1 MSVKTEAGGMFLI
14 KMAKV
19 MLGDT
24 EACKAEDANCKAY
37 VVDTVCSKLKA
48 YYFVPQLCQIKNPIL
63 KWTIDGRIHTQPE
76 NLKSLTITA

>member
-24 EACKAEDANCKAY
+24 EACKVEDASCKAY
-37 VVDTVCSKLKA
+37 IDTGCSNLKA
-48 YYFVPQLCQIKNPIL
+48 YHFVPQLCQIKNCIL
-63 KWTIDGRIHTQPE
+63 RWTIDRRIHTYPE
-76 NLKSLTITA
+76 NLKSLTITV

>member
-24 EACKAEDANCKAY
+24 EVCKAEDANCKAY
-37 VVDTVCSKLKA
+37 VDTVCSKLKV
-48 YYFVPQLCQIKNPIL
+48 YHFVPQLCQTTNRIL
-63 KWTIDGRIHTQPE
+63 KWTIDGRIQTYPG
-76 NLKSLTITA
+76 NLKSLTITV

>member
-24 EACKAEDANCKAY
+24 EVCKAEDANCKAY
-37 VVDTVCSKLKA
+37 IDTVFSKLKA
-48 YYFVPQLCQIKNPIL
+48 YHFVPQLCQIKNHIL
-63 KWTIDGRIHTQPE
+63 KWTI
-76 NLKSLTITA
+76 